1 MTVKFDDLDDTKLMV
16 WVVKVTR
23 WNTDVVIKEQGVK
36 MTERQFHKHMSI
48 VLDKFHQAG
57 LDKPGKYEIGYE
69 CLGEYIEPKELE
81 RRIAALQAR

>member
-23 WNTDVVIKEQGVK
+23 WNTDVVIKEQGYK
-36 MTERQFHKHMSI
+36 ATEREFQKAMAEA
-48 VLDKFHQAG
+48 VWKFHEAG

-81 RRIAALQAR
+81 RRIAALQA